1 MVDINAFPIKT
12 IPFNPADFAGVDGKE
27 VELYVSPTHIQWR
40 YVGDASYIDLVPL
53 SDLTGPT
60 GVGITSV
67 VRTSGTGAAGTTDT
81 YTITFD
87 DASTTTF
94 DVLNGADGAIGPE
107 GPTGPEGPIGLTGA
121 DGTDAVWTE
130 ITQADYDAL
139 SPPNAST
146 LYVIVG

>member
-1 MVDINAFPIKT
+1 MADINAFPIKT

-53 SDLTGPT
+53 SDLTGTT

-94 DVLNGADGAIGPE
+94 DVLNGPI
-107 GPTGPEGPIGLTGA
+107 GPEGPIGLTGA

>member
-1 MVDINAFPIKT
+1 MADINAFPIKT

-53 SDLTGPT
+53 SDLTGTT

-94 DVLNGADGAIGPE
+94 DVLNGADGA
-107 GPTGPEGPIGLTGA
+107 

-130 ITQADYDAL
+130 ITQAAYDAL
-139 SPPNAST
+139 SPPDAST

>member
-1 MVDINAFPIKT
+1 MADINAFPIKT

-40 YVGDASYIDLVPL
+40 YVGDASYVDLVPL

-67 VRTSGTGAAGTTDT
+67 VRTSGTGAAGTIDT

-94 DVLNGADGAIGPE
+94 DVLNGADGAD
-107 GPTGPEGPIGLTGA
+107 GA

-130 ITQADYDAL
+130 ITQAAYDAL
-139 SPPNAST
+139 SPPDAST

>member
-1 MVDINAFPIKT
+1 MADINAFPIKT

-94 DVLNGADGAIGPE
+94 DVLNGADGAD
-107 GPTGPEGPIGLTGA
+107 GA

-130 ITQADYDAL
+130 ITQAAYDAL
-139 SPPNAST
+139 SPPDAST

>member
-1 MVDINAFPIKT
+1 MADINAFPIKT

-53 SDLTGPT
+53 SDLTGTT

-94 DVLNGADGAIGPE
+94 DVLNGADGAD
-107 GPTGPEGPIGLTGA
+107 GA
-121 DGTDAVWTE
+121 DAVWTE
-130 ITQADYDAL
+130 ITQAAYDAL
-139 SPPNAST
+139 SPPDAST

>member
-1 MVDINAFPIKT
+1 MADINAFPIKT

-94 DVLNGADGAIGPE
+94 DVLNGADGAD
-107 GPTGPEGPIGLTGA
+107 GA

>member
-1 MVDINAFPIKT
+1 MADINAFPIKT
-12 IPFNPADFAGVDGKE
+12 IPFNPADFAGDDGKE

-94 DVLNGADGAIGPE
+94 DVLNGADG
-107 GPTGPEGPIGLTGA
+107 
-121 DGTDAVWTE
+121 TDAVWTE

-139 SPPNAST
+139 SPPDAST

>member
-1 MVDINAFPIKT
+1 
-12 IPFNPADFAGVDGKE
+12 
-27 VELYVSPTHIQWR
+27 
-40 YVGDASYIDLVPL
+40 
-53 SDLTGPT
+53 
-60 GVGITSV
+60 

-107 GPTGPEGPIGLTGA
+107 GPIGDTGLPGA

-130 ITQADYDAL
+130 ITQAAYDAL
-139 SPPNAST
+139 SPPDAST

>member
-1 MVDINAFPIKT
+1 MAEITAFPIKT
-12 IPFNPADFAGVDGKE
+12 IPFNPADFAGDDGKE

-67 VRTSGTGAAGTTDT
+67 VRTSGTGAAGTIDT

-94 DVLNGADGAIGPE
+94 DVLNGADG
-107 GPTGPEGPIGLTGA
+107 
-121 DGTDAVWTE
+121 TDAVWTE
-130 ITQADYDAL
+130 ITQAAYDAL

>member
-1 MVDINAFPIKT
+1 MADINAFPIKT

-53 SDLTGPT
+53 SDLTGTT

-94 DVLNGADGAIGPE
+94 DVLNGADGAD
-107 GPTGPEGPIGLTGA
+107 GA

>member
-1 MVDINAFPIKT
+1 MADINAFPIKT

-40 YVGDASYIDLVPL
+40 YVGDESYIDLVPL

-94 DVLNGADGAIGPE
+94 DVLNGADGAD
-107 GPTGPEGPIGLTGA
+107 GA

-130 ITQADYDAL
+130 ITQAAYDAL
-139 SPPNAST
+139 SPPDAST

>member
-1 MVDINAFPIKT
+1 MADINAFPIKT

-53 SDLTGPT
+53 SDLTGTT

-94 DVLNGADGAIGPE
+94 DVLNGADGAD
-107 GPTGPEGPIGLTGA
+107 GA

-130 ITQADYDAL
+130 ITQAAYDAL
-139 SPPNAST
+139 SPPDAST

>member
-1 MVDINAFPIKT
+1 MAEITAFPIKT
-12 IPFNPADFAGVDGKE
+12 IPFNPADFAGDDGKE

-53 SDLTGPT
+53 SDLTGPA

-67 VRTSGTGAAGTTDT
+67 VRTSGTGAAGTIDT

-94 DVLNGADGAIGPE
+94 DVLNGADGPI
-107 GPTGPEGPIGLTGA
+107 GPEGPIGLTGA

-130 ITQADYDAL
+130 ITQAAYDAL

-146 LYVIVG
+146 LYVVVG

>member
-12 IPFNPADFAGVDGKE
+12 IPFNPADFAGVAGKE

-94 DVLNGADGAIGPE
+94 DVLNGAI
-107 GPTGPEGPIGLTGA
+107 GPEGPIGPTGA
-121 DGTDAVWTE
+121 DAVWTE
-130 ITQADYDAL
+130 ITQAAYDAL
-139 SPPNAST
+139 SPPDAST

>member
-1 MVDINAFPIKT
+1 MADINAFPIKT
-12 IPFNPADFAGVDGKE
+12 IPFNPADFAGDDGKE

-67 VRTSGTGAAGTTDT
+67 VRTSGTGAAGTIDT

-94 DVLNGADGAIGPE
+94 DVLNGADG
-107 GPTGPEGPIGLTGA
+107 
-121 DGTDAVWTE
+121 TDAVWTE
-130 ITQADYDAL
+130 ITQAAYDAL

>member
-94 DVLNGADGAIGPE
+94 DVLNGADG
-107 GPTGPEGPIGLTGA
+107 
-121 DGTDAVWTE
+121 TDAVWTE
-130 ITQADYDAL
+130 ITQAAYDAL
-139 SPPNAST
+139 SPPDAST